1 MNIGSQVFSN
11 PVTELVS
18 NLIWDN
24 YSAYDIFPIVDYNES
39 HHGLCSTVFISLSN
53 FVCFW

>member
-24 YSAYDIFPIVDYNES
+24 CSAYDIFPIVEYD
-39 HHGLCSTVFISLSN
+39 
-53 FVCFW
+53 

>member
-1 MNIGSQVFSN
+1 MERFTNSRVSVTVNIGSQVFSN

-24 YSAYDIFPIVDYNES
+24 CSAYDIFPIVEYD
-39 HHGLCSTVFISLSN
+39 
-53 FVCFW
+53 